1 MPQRGLRV
9 RMSEMSLHVLN
20 GSVIQDV
27 CRRSAPKRLVRK
39 IVDPNGVREWFQMP
53 LEIISDAECAP
64 Y

>member
-1 MPQRGLRV
+1 
-9 RMSEMSLHVLN
+9 MSEMSLHVLN
-20 GSVIQDV
+20 GSVILDV